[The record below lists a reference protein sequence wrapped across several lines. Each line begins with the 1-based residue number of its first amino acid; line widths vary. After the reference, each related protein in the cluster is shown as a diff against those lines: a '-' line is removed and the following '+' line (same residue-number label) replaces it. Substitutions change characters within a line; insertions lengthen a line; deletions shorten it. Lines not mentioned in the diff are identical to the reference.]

1 MTQLQ
6 PAAIWLAKWAPIE
19 IMPVWSITAVNPKG
33 GRTTTWGWDA
43 NDPKSLQEMSDFI
56 AELNGKENLYFQP
69 NPDNREALAIG
80 SKSKREDIGAGYV
93 VFLDID
99 CYSIGIPKETA
110 IEHVT
115 RNLPI
120 GMPGPCSTLIDTGGG
135 VHAYWPLAPAMRI
148 PAYAENDTAWS
159 EAVHE
164 FEMRLCGIIAA
175 YVNMADAKLKDICR
189 MMRLPYTYNIPNDKK
204 RSKGCLVSLARPLS
218 VPSRFYRLEDFPAAE
233 CPYPV
238 SGNQLSQEEDRA
250 IKAMSIL
257 KPLRVNLDSLEISSE
272 CKTKIDE
279 MPGDDNSATLASII
293 MHLLRR
299 QVRPSVILGVLMND
313 EFGVGQYVKRKG
325 GLQHARRQLA
335 RAWLAIER
343 SEQEQ
348 LRELIEA
355 PR

>member
-6 PAAIWLAKWAPIE
+6 PAALWLAKWATYG
-19 IMPVWSITAVNPKG
+19 IMPTWAITALNPKS
-33 GRTTTWGWDA
+33 GRATTRAWDA
-43 NDPKSLQEMSDFI
+43 NEPESLQEMSNFI
-56 AELNGKENLYFQP
+56 AALNGVENLYFQP
-69 NPDNREALAIG
+69 NPDIREALAIG
-80 SKSKREDIGAGYV
+80 EKSKREEIAAGYAL
-93 VFLDID
+93 FLDID

-115 RNLPI
+115 ENPPI
-120 GMPGPCSTLIDTGGG
+120 GMPGPCSVLIDSGGG
-135 VHAYWPLAPAMRI
+135 IHAYWLLDPAWKI
-148 PAYAENDTAWS
+148 PAYVEAAWG

-164 FEMRLCGIIAA
+164 FEMRLCGIIGA
-175 YVNMADAKLKDICR
+175 YGMMADAKLKDICR

-204 RSKGCLVSLARPLS
+204 RAKGCLVSLSKPLS
-218 VPSRFYRLEDFPAAE
+218 RAGRFYRLEDFPAAE

-238 SGNQLSQEEDRA
+238 SSNQLSYEEDRA

-257 KPLRVNLDSLEISSE
+257 KPVRVSLGSLEISGD

-299 QVRPSVILGVLMND
+299 QVRPGIILGVLMND
-313 EFGVGQYVKRKG
+313 EFEVGQYVKRKG
-325 GLQHARRQLA
+325 GLPHARRQLA
-335 RAWLAIER
+335 RAWLALER
-343 SEQEQ
+343 WNQEE